1 MVPFTPQF
9 DRANLVSYAKSAS
22 YSTRYVRAVHGTPSV
37 CLIRTALTIKL
48 GARVR
53 TRYNSI
59 EERIRFRNKIV
70 SL

>member
-1 MVPFTPQF
+1 MVL
-9 DRANLVSYAKSAS
+9 RVYAL
-22 YSTRYVRAVHGTPSV
+22 RIAV
-37 CLIRTALTIKL
+37 TIKL